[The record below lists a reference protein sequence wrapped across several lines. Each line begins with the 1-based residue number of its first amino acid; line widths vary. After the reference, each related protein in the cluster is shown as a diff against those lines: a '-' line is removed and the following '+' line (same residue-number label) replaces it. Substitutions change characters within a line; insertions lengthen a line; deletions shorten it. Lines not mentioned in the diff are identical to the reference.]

1 MSYTNRM
8 TCSIGRN
15 TPKYKGAAGSSTL
28 QEVTEN
34 GNVTSLS
41 IETTASFL
49 GDGSLLTG
57 IATNNEFTVF
67 AERVEDLENAV
78 VISNSSGITSGFL
91 KGDLLYASDDNTL
104 SKLPHGATDT
114 VLTVSQPG
122 ELSWQPPPAV
132 VVGNR
137 LDNLEESNELAFSI
151 LYASESNIANLQT
164 SNVLIW
170 DLARKTESNVK
181 NLQTSNVL
189 IWDLARKTE
198 SNVKNLQTSNVLIWD
213 LARKTESNV
222 KNLQTSN
229 VLIWDLAR
237 KTESNVKN
245 LQTSN
250 ELIWDVVFDTNANVT
265 NLQTSNELIW
275 DVVFDTNANV
285 VNLQTSNELIWDAM
299 FDTNANVANLQTSN
313 ELIWD
318 AVFDTNANVTNL
330 QTSNELIWD
339 AVFDTNA
346 NVANLQTSNELIWD
360 AVFDTNA
367 NVVNLQTSNEL
378 IWDAVFDTTANV
390 SNLQTSNELIWDAV
404 FDTNANVANLQTS
417 NELIWDAVFDTTA
430 NVANLQTSNE
440 LIWDVVY
447 DTNANVAN
455 LQTSNELIW
464 SRLLDNVNRIETIED
479 NVILSDSY
487 GITSGFSRGDMIIAS
502 ADNFLAKLNLGATGK
517 VLRSSGQVPYWDDIQ
532 VTTTIANNY
541 LVGTLSWVQRGTDI
555 DGTMT
560 NSKTGTSVS
569 LSSSGN
575 TMVVN
580 KPGIGEVEIYVWS
593 SGTWGLAKGISG
605 KNSRTVSI
613 SGDGNVVAIG
623 DPGSF
628 SVYIY
633 KLINGSWGEDA
644 TLIGPQS
651 GGQFGWSVDL
661 STDGT
666 RIVVGDPFTETDTDP
681 GNVYVYENT
690 SDSWGALGTHITGS
704 AEELHGYSVAI
715 SGDGNTIAL
724 SAILNN
730 TSYYKAGYVKVYT
743 YSEGSWQIMG
753 NILYGSDV
761 GERFGYAIDLSSD
774 GNILAVG
781 TPYND
786 KNGGESGQV
795 KVYTWNSVNWI
806 QRGLDING
814 STVGDF
820 FGNSVALSDDGSNII
835 IGALYNDEL
844 FNDGGQVKVFQWT
857 GTIWSQLGYNVN
869 GEGASD
875 FSGTSVDIS
884 SSGNVIIVG
893 APHNGT
899 SSQGHVRAFV
909 LENITPVSEFDPTP
923 INTRIDGIDVDIVNI
938 NNQIGTNSNKIIVLE
953 NGFNTLDSR
962 VDGIN
967 DRLTVSE
974 STIGS
979 LVTTTTNLSGRMT
992 SAESTIGS
1000 LVTTTTNL
1008 SGRMT
1013 SAESTIGSL
1022 VTTTTG
1028 LLSDVSDNDTR
1039 ITTLE
1044 QNPLTIAGAGLPS
1057 SFVPGDLLYA
1067 SGVNSLSTIPIGTN
1081 GQVLKTN
1088 GTGYF
1093 WSDDITGGGDTGV
1106 GNLQAVTDVGA
1117 ATNRTVY
1124 FQNAGDSIIA
1134 SGSIQ
1139 AVNFR
1144 GDGGLLSNLPTR
1156 PNLQEVT
1163 DKGDATTNKTITLTN
1178 TGDSLIAS
1186 GKITLTN
1193 TGDSL
1198 LASGKITAPSLSV
1211 GGQSITSGT
1220 ITDNVQRIN
1229 NLETSNTLIWDLA
1242 RKTESNVTNLQ
1253 TSNELIWDV
1262 VFDTNANVTNLQ
1274 TSNELIWDAVFD
1286 TNANVTNLQTSNE
1299 LIWDEVFYMKSNVTN
1314 LQISNGLT
1322 WSNVQDLKSN
1332 TLIRTSGS
1340 IVSLNTGD
1348 ILYAEN
1354 ADTLK
1359 TLPLGAEGTVL
1370 TASASGLPSW
1380 GAIPGIQGSANYTE
1394 IGGNTGISNTQPG
1407 TTLSVG
1413 SNLYIQDTGQD
1424 ILYVNGNVYI
1434 RHDLVVVGTLTVS
1447 AIRCQRS
1454 FVNRTVV
1461 VSERPIYTGVVQVSP
1476 N

>member
-1 MSYTNRM
+1 M
-8 TCSIGRN
+8 
-15 TPKYKGAAGSSTL
+15 
-28 QEVTEN
+28 
-34 GNVTSLS
+34 
-41 IETTASFL
+41 
-49 GDGSLLTG
+49 
-57 IATNNEFTVF
+57 
-67 AERVEDLENAV
+67 
-78 VISNSSGITSGFL
+78 
-91 KGDLLYASDDNTL
+91 
-104 SKLPHGATDT
+104 
-114 VLTVSQPG
+114 
-122 ELSWQPPPAV
+122 
-132 VVGNR
+132 
-137 LDNLEESNELAFSI
+137 
-151 LYASESNIANLQT
+151 
-164 SNVLIW
+164 
-170 DLARKTESNVK
+170 
-181 NLQTSNVL
+181 
-189 IWDLARKTE
+189 
-198 SNVKNLQTSNVLIWD
+198 
-213 LARKTESNV
+213 
-222 KNLQTSN
+222 
-229 VLIWDLAR
+229 
-237 KTESNVKN
+237 KN

-681 GNVYVYENT
+681 GNVYVYEKT
-690 SDSWGALGTHITGS
+690 SGSWGPLGTHITGS

-786 KNGGESGQV
+786 KNGGDSGQV
-795 KVYTWNSVNWI
+795 KVYTWNSVNWV

-814 STVGDF
+814 SVIGDF
-820 FGNSVALSDDGSNII
+820 FGNSVALSDDGNTII
-835 IGALYNDEL
+835 VGALYNDEL

-857 GTIWSQLGYNVN
+857 GTIWSQLGYSVN
-869 GEGASD
+869 GEGTND

-893 APHNGT
+893 APNNGT
-899 SSQGHVRAFV
+899 SGQGRVRTFV
-909 LENITPVSEFDPTP
+909 LENITPVSEYDPTP
-923 INTRIDGIDVDIVNI
+923 INTRIDGIDIDIVNI
-938 NNQIGTNSNKIIVLE
+938 NNQISTNSSKIVVLE
-953 NGFNTLDSR
+953 NNYNTLDG
-962 VDGIN
+962 VTTNLN
-967 DRLTVSE
+967 DRLTP
-974 STIGS
+974 
-979 LVTTTTNLSGRMT
+979 
-992 SAESTIGS
+992 AESTIGS

-1008 SGRMT
+1008 SGRMISAESTIGGLVSTTTNLSGRMT
-1013 SAESTIGSL
+1013 SAESTIVSL
-1022 VTTTTG
+1022 GAVTSG

-1093 WSDDITGGGDTGV
+1093 WGDDLTEGGNTGV
-1106 GNLQAVTDVGA
+1106 GDLQAVTDAGA

-1124 FQNAGDSIIA
+1124 FQNTGDSVIA
-1134 SGSIQ
+1134 SGTIR

-1163 DKGDATTNKTITLTN
+1163 DEGDATTDKTITLTN

-1186 GKITLTN
+1186 GKIKA
-1193 TGDSL
+1193 D
-1198 LASGKITAPSLSV
+1198 SLSV
-1211 GGQSITSGT
+1211 NGEDITNGT
-1220 ITDNVQRIN
+1220 ITDNVQRID
-1229 NLETSNTLIWDLA
+1229 NLETSNTYIWNLATKTEANVENLQNSNTLIWDLVLDTEANVENLQISNTLIWDLA
-1242 RKTESNVTNLQ
+1242 TKTEANVENLQ
-1253 TSNELIWDV
+1253 TSNTLIW
-1262 VFDTNANVTNLQ
+1262 
-1274 TSNELIWDAVFD
+1274 NELD
-1286 TNANVTNLQTSNE
+1286 
-1299 LIWDEVFYMKSNVTN
+1299 
-1314 LQISNGLT
+1314 
-1322 WSNVQDLKSN
+1322 DLKSN
-1332 TLIRTSGS
+1332 TIIRTSGG
-1340 IVSLNTGD
+1340 ITSLTQGD
-1348 ILYAEN
+1348 LLYAED
-1354 ADTLK
+1354 ADTLSK
-1359 TLPLGAEGTVL
+1359 LPIGPEGTVL
-1370 TASASGLPSW
+1370 TTSTGGLPSW
-1380 GAIPGIQGSANYTE
+1380 QAIPGVQGFNNYHE
-1394 IGGNTGISNTQPG
+1394 SGGNTGISNTQPA

-1413 SNLYIQDTGQD
+1413 SNLFVQDTGTD
-1424 ILYVNGNVYI
+1424 VLYVNGNIYVRKDITVLGTITTSFI
-1434 RHDLVVVGTLTVS
+1434 R
-1447 AIRCQRS
+1447 AQRS
-1454 FVNRTVV
+1454 FVNRTTV
-1461 VSERPIYTGVVQVSP
+1461 VSERPVYTEEPIQITP